1 MRQLFFTKEIYFAMS
16 KIRRSRSSRVEG
28 QPTVIAPKPSKK

>member
-16 KIRRSRSSRVEG
+16 KIRLFPVLVRCF
-28 QPTVIAPKPSKK
+28 